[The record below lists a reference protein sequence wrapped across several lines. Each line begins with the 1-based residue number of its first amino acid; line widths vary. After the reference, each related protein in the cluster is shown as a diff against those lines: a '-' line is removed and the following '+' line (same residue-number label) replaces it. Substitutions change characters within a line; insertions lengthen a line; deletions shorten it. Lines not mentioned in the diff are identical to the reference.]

1 VISDEVEFL
10 LGGETLLVDPE
21 DVVFVPHGVV
31 DRLHDPGIHPATL
44 YPGAPLAGPKGF
56 S

>member
-1 VISDEVEFL
+1 
-10 LGGETLLVDPE
+10 LLVDPE

-31 DRLHDPGIHPATL
+31 HRFHNPGIHQATL
-44 YPGAPLAGPKGF
+44 YSGTPLAGPKGF